1 MSNYPEDKKIIKTL
15 IKEVRH
21 CMDEGYYE
29 EAISKLQ
36 KCLSMDIEL
45 KDRLSVF
52 DELGYC
58 FLRLGWYET
67 AVKTY
72 DQILK
77 VNPSDNDSRFYRAS
91 AYASLKWIDEA
102 IQELKIILA
111 SDPTDVLARHDLALC
126 YRSKGWMQESLEEM
140 KTAKKYAETY
150 SNPEEKEV
158 VESSLKNLEE
168 EIENGDDDETKNAFL
183 KLILALIIKR
193 RLKIKKRARGDKS

>member
-1 MSNYPEDKKIIKTL
+1 MSEVTNCEGISIL
-15 IKEVRH
+15 IEEARH

-45 KDRLSVF
+45 EDRLSVF

-58 FLRLGWYET
+58 FLRLGWYED

-72 DQILK
+72 NQILE
-77 VNPSDNDSRFYRAS
+77 VNPSDNNSRFFRAS
-91 AYASLKWIDEA
+91 AYASLKWTDEA
-102 IQELKIILA
+102 IQELKIILV

-126 YRSKGWMQESLEEM
+126 YRSKGWKQESLEEM
-140 KTAKKYAETY
+140 RTAKKYAETY
-150 SNPEEKEV
+150 GNPEEKEV

-168 EIENGDDDETKNAFL
+168 ETENGDDDETKNAL
-183 KLILALIIKR
+183 LRLILALVIKR
-193 RLKIKKRARGDKS
+193 RLKVKKMVKGDKS